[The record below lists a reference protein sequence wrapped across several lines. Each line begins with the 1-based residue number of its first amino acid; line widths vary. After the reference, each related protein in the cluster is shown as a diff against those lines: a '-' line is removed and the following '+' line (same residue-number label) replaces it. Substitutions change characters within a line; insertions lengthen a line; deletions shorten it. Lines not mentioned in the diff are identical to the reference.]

1 MKRAETQLV
10 ELASDLQA
18 SQASEVVLQQ
28 QLNNLQAQLRSA
40 EKSLREAIG
49 AGEQR

>member
-28 QLNNLQAQLRSA
+28 QLNKLQAQLRCA

>member
-1 MKRAETQLV
+1 VKRLETQLE
-10 ELASDLQA
+10 ELASDLQL

-28 QLNNLQAQLRSA
+28 QLNKLQAQLRCA